1 MNLEY
6 EQARELRN
14 ALSRQGWGRRDA
26 TREVVR
32 IRDNRT
38 CKLCGR
44 QWQFGERRFDV
55 HHLNGICGKKSR
67 AYDKLEDMNT
77 LLTLCHKCHLS
88 MDSVREKMRVNH
100 KINPKRLEE
109 LKKRYEE
116 IRKFIWFDDRVKTFR
131 EASRTFS
138 ISRYRVSRII
148 RYGEKMGWDGFGR
161 EVGLTSL
168 ENQLQ

>member
-55 HHLNGICGKKSR
+55 HHLNGICGNFSGIVGKVWKDYVEMLYVLSPHVFPAGERVTYEKKDLINNSWQR
-67 AYDKLEDMNT
+67 IISETDKHTAFSIKWM
-77 LLTLCHKCHLS
+77 
-88 MDSVREKMRVNH
+88 
-100 KINPKRLEE
+100 I
-109 LKKRYEE
+109 LKK
-116 IRKFIWFDDRVKTFR
+116 
-131 EASRTFS
+131 
-138 ISRYRVSRII
+138 
-148 RYGEKMGWDGFGR
+148 
-161 EVGLTSL
+161 
-168 ENQLQ
+168 